1 MADGIVIGGGGPQA
15 NALQQLLLARAN
27 RHGLVAGAT
36 GTGKTVTLQT
46 LAEQFSAAG
55 VPVFC
60 SDIKGDLSGLACSG
74 DPSGRLHDRLNERS
88 IKIGLGPIEYRA
100 APVTFWD
107 VWGQTGHP
115 VRSTVSD
122 MGPQLLARLLQL
134 NETQQGVLTIAF
146 QYADDEGLLL
156 IDLKDL
162 RSLLAHVSGIAS
174 ELQVR
179 YGNIASASVGAVQRQ
194 LLLLER
200 EGGALFFGE
209 PALALTDL
217 MRLTPDGRGYVNVL
231 DATKLI
237 QSPRLYSTFLMWL
250 LAELFK
256 SLPEV
261 GDPDKPKLTFFFDE
275 AHLLFADAPKALVEK
290 IEQVVRL
297 VRSKGVGIYFVT
309 QNPKDLPETVLA
321 QLGCRI
327 QHALR
332 AYTPQERKG
341 LRAAAQSFRPNS
353 DFETETVISELATG
367 EALVSTLDA
376 SGVPTV
382 VERTLIRPPS
392 SRVGP
397 VSDGERAAI
406 ITGSSLSGR
415 YDRQV
420 DRLSAHEHL
429 NSVSGHGQVSVEPES
444 PRSPRRAETKA
455 STPKSGAK
463 AKSRSLKGR
472 QGPVEAASGVIVR
485 TAARELTK
493 YILRGILGS
502 RKR

>member
-1 MADGIVIGGGGPQA
+1 MADGIVIGGGGPEAKQ
-15 NALQQLLLARAN
+15 LQFLLLSRAN

-60 SDIKGDLSGLACSG
+60 ADIKGDLSGLACAG
-74 DPSGRLHDRLNERS
+74 DPAGRLHDKLNERS
-88 IKIGLGPIEYRA
+88 IRIGVGPIEYRA

-107 VWGQTGHP
+107 VWGKSGHP
-115 VRSTVSD
+115 VRATVSD

-146 QYADDEGLLL
+146 QYADDQGLLL
-156 IDLKDL
+156 VDLKDL

-174 ELQVR
+174 ELQVQ

-200 EGGALFFGE
+200 EGGEAFFGE
-209 PALALTDL
+209 PALEFSDL
-217 MRLTPDGRGYVNVL
+217 MRTTPDGRGYVNVL
-231 DATKLI
+231 DATRLI

-250 LAELFK
+250 LAELYE

-261 GDPDKPKLTFFFDE
+261 GDPEKPKLIFFFDE
-275 AHLLFADAPKALVEK
+275 AHLLFSDAPKALIEK

-341 LRAAAQSFRPNS
+341 VRAAAQSFRPNPRF
-353 DFETETVISELATG
+353 DAETAISELATG

-376 SGVPTV
+376 SGIPTV
-382 VERTLIRPPS
+382 VERTLVRPPS

-397 VSDGERAAI
+397 LADSERTALI
-406 ITGSSLSGR
+406 NGSSLFGR
-415 YDRQV
+415 YDQRV
-420 DRLSAHEHL
+420 DRSSAHESL
-429 NSVSGHGQVSVEPES
+429 NAGSGQAASS
-444 PRSPRRAETKA
+444 QDAQKRRSARDETGVVKSSKA
-455 STPKSGAK
+455 SVKMRG
-463 AKSRSLKGR
+463 RSASSR
-472 QGPVEAASGVIVR
+472 QGPVEAASGVILR
-485 TAARELTK
+485 TAAREFTK
-493 YILRGILGS
+493 YILRGMLGS